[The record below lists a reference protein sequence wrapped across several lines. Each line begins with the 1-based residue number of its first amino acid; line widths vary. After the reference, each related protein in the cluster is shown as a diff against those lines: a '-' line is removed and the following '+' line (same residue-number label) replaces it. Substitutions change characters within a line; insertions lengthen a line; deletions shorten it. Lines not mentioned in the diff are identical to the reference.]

1 MTALCLKRSHVPTE
15 DSMLIVISP
24 AKTLDYETPLAT
36 TTHTLPTFL
45 DDAETLINE
54 LRALSPPQV
63 SELMG
68 ISSQLGDLNFGRY
81 LNWQRPFDLDNARQ
95 AVLAFKGDVYLGLH
109 AQALSKRDLQWA
121 QNHLRIL
128 SGLYGLLRPLDLM
141 QPYRLEMGTRFANSR
156 GANLYKFWGDKITEG
171 LNVALQRHKRPV
183 LVNLASNEYFR
194 AVRADRLAAE
204 VITPVFKDWKG
215 GKYKVVSFYAKKAR
229 GLMSAYI
236 IKNRLE
242 TVASIKDFDGD
253 GYAYNAAMSSARE
266 WVFVRDLA
274 SA

>member
-1 MTALCLKRSHVPTE
+1 
-15 DSMLIVISP
+15 MLVVISP

-36 TTHTLPTFL
+36 TIHTIPTFL
-45 DDAETLINE
+45 DDAEILINE
-54 LRALSPPQV
+54 LRALSPLQV

-68 ISSQLGDLNFGRY
+68 ISPQLGDLNFGRY

-109 AQALSKRDLQWA
+109 VQALNQKDLQWA

-171 LNVALQRHKRPV
+171 LNVALQRHRQPL

-242 TVASIKDFDGD
+242 KVDAIKNFAGD
-253 GYAYNAAMSSARE
+253 GYAYNAALSSARE
-266 WVFVRDLA
+266 WVFTRKLA
-274 SA
+274 SV